1 MNTDILMEN
10 PKSKIQ
16 NPKSKA
22 VFIDRDGTLI
32 EEVNFLHRVEDLQYF
47 PFTDEAIRLLKASGF
62 LVVLVTNQSG
72 IGRGVYTEAQM
83 HTVHEQIQTDLTE
96 KLDAIYFCPH
106 LPNEG
111 CACRKPNL
119 GMIESAMADLPID
132 LENSWMI
139 GDKVLDVELGKNA
152 GIKTVLVL
160 TGYGKK
166 HLESLKRKPDFI
178 VENLREAVE
187 VITQN

>member
-1 MNTDILMEN
+1 MT
-10 PKSKIQ
+10 
-16 NPKSKA
+16 
-22 VFIDRDGTLI
+22 
-32 EEVNFLHRVEDLQYF
+32 
-47 PFTDEAIRLLKASGF
+47 
-62 LVVLVTNQSG
+62 
-72 IGRGVYTEAQM
+72 
-83 HTVHEQIQTDLTE
+83 
-96 KLDAIYFCPH
+96 
-106 LPNEG
+106 
-111 CACRKPNL
+111 
-119 GMIESAMADLPID
+119 DLPID

-187 VITQN
+187 VITQNLSK